1 MNWEPILAV
10 ARPHQVLRY
19 AHRLA
24 CEALAAMRLP
34 GAGERDQADEAERL
48 RRVLEEMA
56 ERAIPREVGRDD
68 RDDG

>member
-1 MNWEPILAV
+1 MLRVNWAPILAV

-34 GAGERDQADEAERL
+34 GAGERAHADEAERL
-48 RRVLEEMA
+48 RQEFERQA
-56 ERAIPREVGRDD
+56 EREMPKEAKP
-68 RDDG
+68 